1 MVLTGI
7 NTILR
12 FLYVLSKKYQ
22 LWQENKFFSYRLN
35 IGFVMYLGHA
45 FPRITPTL
53 V

>member
-22 LWQENKFFSYRLN
+22 LWQEKSKPVLELFLETRDR
-35 IGFVMYLGHA
+35 G
-45 FPRITPTL
+45 TL
-53 V
+53 QNRSLVYN